1 MMLTMVTGTVLV
13 ALFRICVSIF
23 ATTLWGRK
31 IKVRLK
37 EVKKFIGARIL
48 I

>member
-1 MMLTMVTGTVLV
+1 MMLTMLTGTMLI

-23 ATTLWGRK
+23 ATTFWGRK

-37 EVKKFIGARIL
+37 EVKKLTGARIA